1 MTSPDSNQRSK
12 ISSLEFTLLVALMM
26 SIVAISI
33 DALLPALS
41 IISTEITMAY
51 PNQVQLVISSLFLG
65 MALGQLVC
73 GPLSDA
79 TGRKKVLY
87 SGILLFLAGSLLCF
101 FAQDITTLLIG
112 RFIQGLGVS
121 GPYVSAISIVRDKY
135 AGRDMAKV
143 MSLVMMIFIMV
154 PALAPSLGQAILLV
168 ASWRYVFVLY
178 AVYSIAIGLWIFLRL
193 EETLPKE
200 KRIPFSVTG
209 FVDGFKE
216 VIFNR
221 ITMSYTLCMG
231 LFFGSFVGYL
241 NSSQQIFQVQFGTG
255 KMFTVYF
262 GVLALVFGV
271 ASLVNSQ
278 FVEKWGMH
286 YISKRAVWGII
297 LGSGLFL
304 ALHAACEIQLWMFM
318 IYASVLF
325 FAFGLIFGN
334 VNAMAME
341 PMGHV
346 AGIASAIIG
355 SVSSIISMVIGT
367 TIGQFYNNTLIPVT
381 TGFFVMTILA
391 LLMMHFAEGKKVTS
405 VKDPAQE
412 HA

>member
-1 MTSPDSNQRSK
+1 MTSSNSK
-12 ISSLEFTLLVALMM
+12 ISTQEFTLLVALLM

-33 DALLPALS
+33 DALLPALG
-41 IISTEITMAY
+41 IISSEITLAY
-51 PNQVQLVISSLFLG
+51 PNQVQLVISALFLG
-65 MALGQLVC
+65 MAIGQLVC

-87 SGILLFLAGSLLCF
+87 SGIVLFLAGSVLCF

-135 AGRDMAKV
+135 AGREMAKV

-154 PALAPSLGQAILLV
+154 PAIAPSLGQAILLI
-168 ASWRYVFVLY
+168 AAWRYVFVLY
-178 AVYSIAIGLWIFLRL
+178 VIYAVIIGLWIFLRL

-200 KRIPFSVTG
+200 NRIPFSVTG

-216 VIFNR
+216 VICNR
-221 ITMSYTLCMG
+221 TTMGYTLCMG

-271 ASLVNSQ
+271 ASLFNSQ
-278 FVEKWGMH
+278 LVEKWGMH
-286 YISKRAVWGII
+286 YISKRAVWAII
-297 LGSGLFL
+297 VSSGLFL
-304 ALHAACEIQLWMFM
+304 GLHALSEIQLWMFM

-367 TIGQFYNNTLIPVT
+367 AIGQMYNNTLIPVT
-381 TGFFVMTILA
+381 TGFLVMTILA
-391 LLMMHFAEGKKVTS
+391 LFLMAFADSKNTNPNS
-405 VKDPAQE
+405 
-412 HA
+412 